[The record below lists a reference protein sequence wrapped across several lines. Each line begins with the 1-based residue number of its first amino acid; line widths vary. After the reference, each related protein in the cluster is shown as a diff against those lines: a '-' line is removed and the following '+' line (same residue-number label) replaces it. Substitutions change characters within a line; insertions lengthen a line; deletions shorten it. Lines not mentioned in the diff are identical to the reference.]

1 MTGMTTTPKFEAM
14 ADYLDL
20 RWEQQRLHL
29 DLPLRPV
36 DPESAP
42 VAALIPA
49 RGYYQ
54 PRPGER
60 EVEIRVVDGKLYLQ
74 PRTNDGEPAI
84 PGSDWAAILV
94 QSHFGTADTVEAAE
108 QLIFKGVARLI
119 TIDGEIWQQV
129 DQPSLVVDYHGYN
142 IEVAYDV
149 QVSGNTAA
157 WQVFA
162 LTEADAA
169 EATAL
174 ERIGYS
180 FRPPKAEVTVLIPE
194 AFTAPANAR
203 HITGAREKAESQAV
217 EAVALLSEIT
227 SDTLRSVA
235 VLLETAARNLYEQTQ
250 VSR

>member
-1 MTGMTTTPKFEAM
+1 M
-14 ADYLDL
+14 
-20 RWEQQRLHL
+20 
-29 DLPLRPV
+29 
-36 DPESAP
+36 
-42 VAALIPA
+42 
-49 RGYYQ
+49 
-54 PRPGER
+54 
-60 EVEIRVVDGKLYLQ
+60 
-74 PRTNDGEPAI
+74 
-84 PGSDWAAILV
+84 
-94 QSHFGTADTVEAAE
+94 
-108 QLIFKGVARLI
+108 
-119 TIDGEIWQQV
+119 
-129 DQPSLVVDYHGYN
+129 DYHGYN

-162 LTEADAA
+162 LTETDAA